1 MGKNQDVAVEIAM
14 QMKFIVNIYM
24 GDDNIDIIL

>member
-1 MGKNQDVAVEIAM
+1 MGKDQDVVVEIAM